1 MHTER
6 AALIIIG
13 YRLDHRAE
21 DVGVDLLPVEIADM
35 KEVGARDLGKA
46 RNLCLCWVF
55 GRKQPTIDVGKAI
68 CPTRQVSVPLVFGL
82 RSEERRVG
90 KEWVRKCRSRGSPY
104 H

>member
-1 MHTER
+1 
-6 AALIIIG
+6 
-13 YRLDHRAE
+13 
-21 DVGVDLLPVEIADM
+21 M

-82 RSEERRVG
+82 RIHRTENLANHLMGVGGIPCAHPFNRAGKTIVRMKDIRVLGEEA
-90 KEWVRKCRSRGSPY
+90 EEDRKSTSLN
-104 H
+104 